1 MEGSRQAHELAQ
13 EGALSRAGEGGVHA
27 LVTLEGAHGGTDVA
41 GGEAAEAGTEQV
53 APTEKR
59 RRLESREAIATW
71 GWGEGEGEGV

>member
-41 GGEAAEAGTEQV
+41 GGEAAEAGAEQV
-53 APTEKR
+53 A
-59 RRLESREAIATW
+59 LDREAK
-71 GWGEGEGEGV
+71 EVGVERGDRDLGMG

>member
-53 APTEKR
+53 A
-59 RRLESREAIATW
+59 LDREAK
-71 GWGEGEGEGV
+71 EVGVERGDRDLGMG